1 MEVKGNSFQG
11 FWLCCLSK
19 RHKLED
25 NSEKC
30 IFVSYSIE
38 TKGYQFNNP
47 LTKQLIVGRDVV
59 WSESSAWNW
68 KELQQCLGVITADEL

>member
-1 MEVKGNSFQG
+1 M
-11 FWLCCLSK
+11 
-19 RHKLED
+19 
-25 NSEKC
+25 
-30 IFVSYSIE
+30 SYSIE

-47 LTKQLIVGRDVV
+47 LTKQLIVSRDVV